1 MEENKKQEN
10 QTVGTQDPKQKAKV
24 GTIDQASPD
33 EVKDKLER
41 IKVRRVQR
49 SSNERGPRREREK
62 DREDIDTKIINIRR
76 VTRVYQGGKRMR
88 LSVCVVVGDRK
99 GSIGLG
105 IGKGPDVRSAE
116 AKAVNYARKHMNKIN
131 LKGNTIPHQIMGKK
145 GAAAVFMKPAMP
157 GTGVIAGAAVR
168 AVVEV
173 AGIKDILSKVLG
185 SSNSISNAYATLDG
199 LTNLRLG
206 RGSIR

>member
-1 MEENKKQEN
+1 MEKKETSVQAQE
-10 QTVGTQDPKQKAKV
+10 QPRQKAKV
-24 GTIDQASPD
+24 VTGVQVNPE
-33 EVKDKLER
+33 EVRDRLER

-49 SSNERGPRREREK
+49 KSDDRGRRRER
-62 DREDIDTKIINIRR
+62 DRDRDELDTRIIKIRR

-88 LSVCVVVGDRK
+88 LSACVVVGDRK
-99 GSIGLG
+99 GSIGIG

-116 AKAVNYARKHMNKIN
+116 SKAINYAKKHMSKIL
-131 LKGNTIPHQIMGKK
+131 LKGNTVPHQIIGKR
-145 GAAAVFMKPAMP
+145 GAAAVFMKPAAP

-185 SSNSISNAYATLDG
+185 SSNSINNAYATLDG
-199 LTNLRLG
+199 LKNLRLS